1 VSLWLLAG
9 VHVCCTYLGTYLG
22 LTMAHR
28 RRDAIARQLAELQ
41 AEEMRRAFERIAA
54 RRADAEGPN

>member
-1 VSLWLLAG
+1 MSLWLFAG
-9 VHVCCTYLGTYLG
+9 VHLCSTYLGTYLG

-28 RRDAIARQLAELQ
+28 RRDAVARQLVELQ
-41 AEEMRRAFERIAA
+41 AEEMRRAFERAAA